1 MPHWS
6 HENSF
11 SPACTL
17 WWFLR
22 LNLCNSYYTDHMSR
36 NGFTTMCLFKYFLC
50 ILLSVK
56 VSSHW
61 LHWNDFYCVWPCMAH
76 MINVMP
82 ESFLI
87 MAALIDSL
95 QWPIIICIIRL
106 FTEKPYHIGCI
117 HIVHSPVHIL
127 ICVFRSFASVAALS
141 KTDIAFHQCVFSDIS
156 EILITVMPLIW
167 AFPYVYIL

>member
-1 MPHWS
+1 
-6 HENSF
+6 
-11 SPACTL
+11 
-17 WWFLR
+17 
-22 LNLCNSYYTDHMSR
+22 
-36 NGFTTMCLFKYFLC
+36 
-50 ILLSVK
+50 
-56 VSSHW
+56 
-61 LHWNDFYCVWPCMAH
+61 MAH

-127 ICVFRSFASVAALS
+127 ICDHMEMASPRYAYYNVF
-141 KTDIAFHQCVFSDIS
+141 
-156 EILITVMPLIW
+156 
-167 AFPYVYIL
+167 